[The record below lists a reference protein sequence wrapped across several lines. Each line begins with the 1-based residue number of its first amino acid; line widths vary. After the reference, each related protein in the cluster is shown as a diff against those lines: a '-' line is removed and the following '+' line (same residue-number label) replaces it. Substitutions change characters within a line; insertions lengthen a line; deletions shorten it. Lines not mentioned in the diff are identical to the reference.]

1 MVPTPGLAP
10 ERSVAETLR
19 TVETVVQ
26 SLLFVACAALV
37 VSVLV
42 GAFVVSARP
51 VDLPAVVLLAAA
63 VGGTLVFAVA
73 DVAFE

>member
-19 TVETVVQ
+19 TVETVVW
-26 SLLFVACAALV
+26 SLLFVVVAALLV
-37 VSVLV
+37 ATLV

-51 VDLPAVVLLAAA
+51 VGLSIVALLAAA
-63 VGGTLVFAVA
+63 VGGTLLFVVA

>member
-1 MVPTPGLAP
+1 MVPTPSLAP

-19 TVETVVQ
+19 TVETVVH
-26 SLLFVACAALV
+26 SLLFVAVAALLV
-37 VSVLV
+37 AALV

-51 VDLPAVVLLAAA
+51 IGLPVAALLIAA
-63 VGGTLVFAVA
+63 VGGTLVFVVA

>member
-10 ERSVAETLR
+10 ERSVAETFR
-19 TVETVVQ
+19 TVETVVY
-26 SLLFVACAALV
+26 SLLFVMAAALLV
-37 VSVLV
+37 AALV

-51 VDLPAVVLLAAA
+51 VGFPVAALLVAA
-63 VGGTLVFAVA
+63 VGGTLVFVVA